1 MSSRDKAGEAGTG
14 SGSGTSGGAPG
25 LAPKILNYKTVEREA
40 FAETVIEKSR
50 FIGYVK
56 PVKTEE
62 EAQAFMAMIRKKHWD
77 ATHNVP
83 VYVLGPEYHAQKF
96 SDDGEPQGTAGL
108 PILSMLKNEGITD
121 VVVVVT
127 RYFGGVKLGTGGL
140 VRAYTH
146 SAQLGLA
153 AAGVIEM
160 IMHRRVSVTVD
171 YTLLG
176 KLQNYLSGQPTVR
189 VADTLYTDHVTLE
202 LLVLPEEEAAVHT
215 ALVDLTNA
223 QMDWVPGDL
232 EEISCPAVLGRG

>member
-1 MSSRDKAGEAGTG
+1 MSSSDK
-14 SGSGTSGGAPG
+14 S
-25 LAPKILNYKTVEREA
+25 PKLLNYKTVEREA
-40 FAETVIEKSR
+40 SAETVIEKSR

-56 PVKTEE
+56 PVKSEE
-62 EAQAFMAMIRKKHWD
+62 EAQAFMAVIRKKHWD

-121 VVVVVT
+121 VVVLVT

-140 VRAYTH
+140 VRAYTQ

-153 AAGVIEM
+153 AAGVIERV
-160 IMHRRVSVTVD
+160 IHRRVSAVVD

-176 KLQNYLSGQPTVR
+176 KVQNYLAGHPTIR

-202 LLVLPEEEAAVHT
+202 LLVLTEEEAAIHS
-215 ALVDLTNA
+215 AMVDLTSA
-223 QMDWVPGDL
+223 QLDWVPGEL
-232 EEISCPAVLGRG
+232 EEISCPAVLRTHGHGDA

>member
-1 MSSRDKAGEAGTG
+1 MSSQPGT
-14 SGSGTSGGAPG
+14 A
-25 LAPKILNYKTVEREA
+25 KIMNYKTVSREA
-40 FAETVIEKSR
+40 SAETVIEKSR
-50 FIGYVK
+50 FLGHVK

-62 EAQAFMAMIRKKHWD
+62 EAQAFIAGIRKQYWD

-108 PILSMLKNEGITD
+108 PVLSMLKNEGITD

-146 SAQLGLA
+146 SAQAGLE

-160 IMHRRVSVTVD
+160 VVHRAVAMTID

-176 KLQNYLSGQPTVR
+176 KVQNYLAGRPSVR
-189 VADTLYTDHVTLE
+189 LADTVYTDHVTLA
-202 LLVLPEEEAAVHT
+202 LQVLPEEEDEVQAAMVE
-215 ALVDLTNA
+215 LTSA

-232 EEISCPAVLGRG
+232 EEIAVPSALGRR

>member
-202 LLVLPEEEAAVHT
+202 LLVLPEEEAAVQT

>member
-1 MSSRDKAGEAGTG
+1 MSQTV
-14 SGSGTSGGAPG
+14 SGARP
-25 LAPKILNYKTVEREA
+25 PKILNYKTVEREA
-40 FAETVIEKSR
+40 SAEDVIEKSR

-62 EAQAFMAMIRKKHWD
+62 DAQAFITQIKKKHWD

-108 PILSMLKNEGITD
+108 PILSLLKNEGITD

-146 SAQLGLA
+146 SAQLGLE
-153 AAGVIEM
+153 AAGLLEM
-160 IMHRRVSVTVD
+160 IQHRQVAVTVD

-176 KLQNYLSGQPTVR
+176 KIQNFLSGRPKVR
-189 VADTLYTDHVTLE
+189 TADTLYTDHVTLK
-202 LLVLPEEEAAVHT
+202 LLVLPEEEAQVEHD
-215 ALVDLTNA
+215 LVELCNA
-223 QMDWVPGDL
+223 QLIWEAG
-232 EEISCPAVLGRG
+232 EIAEIACPVRE

>member
-1 MSSRDKAGEAGTG
+1 MSQTV
-14 SGSGTSGGAPG
+14 SGARP
-25 LAPKILNYKTVEREA
+25 PKILNYKTVEREA
-40 FAETVIEKSR
+40 SAEDVIEKSR
-50 FIGYVK
+50 FIGHVK

-62 EAQAFMAMIRKKHWD
+62 DAQAFIAQIKKKHWD

-108 PILSMLKNEGITD
+108 PILSLLKNEGITD

-146 SAQLGLA
+146 SAQLGLE
-153 AAGVIEM
+153 AAGLLEM
-160 IMHRRVSVTVD
+160 IQHRQVSVTVD

-176 KLQNYLSGQPTVR
+176 KIQNFLSGRPTVR
-189 VADTLYTDHVTLE
+189 TADTLYTDQVTLK
-202 LLVLPEEEAAVHT
+202 LLVLPEEEAQVEHD
-215 ALVDLTNA
+215 LVELCNA
-223 QMDWVPGDL
+223 QLIWEAG
-232 EEISCPAVLGRG
+232 EIAEIACPVRG